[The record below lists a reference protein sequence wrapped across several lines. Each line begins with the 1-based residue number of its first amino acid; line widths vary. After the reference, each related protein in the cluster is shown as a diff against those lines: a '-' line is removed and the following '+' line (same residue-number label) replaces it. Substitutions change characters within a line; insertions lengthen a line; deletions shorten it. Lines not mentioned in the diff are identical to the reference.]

1 MGQFE
6 RFCAMRAGS
15 RKDQG
20 ALRNHA
26 VLGVP
31 EDAKCIRVAWM
42 YPDVLNLHGCRGDL
56 MAIAHF
62 SCLMHLPCELRRVEA
77 LADPIPLDWADL
89 VVFPAGDLAAMP
101 DLNRA
106 LAGKKDAFEAYCAKG
121 GMILAIADAGALLAK
136 KTVFLDGSESE
147 GLGLLDMELRQRK
160 TAFGDDLWVRTADG
174 LELLGAQVQMAD
186 VILEPEQ
193 AAFASVIYGR
203 GNCGDGREGAR
214 SGGVIFT
221 HCLGPV
227 LAKNPRLTE
236 ALLMQ
241 CAEHAGCGANSLSD
255 GQIALELAALEDV
268 RKFVE
273 KKRSGELRWKK

>member
-1 MGQFE
+1 MGAFE
-6 RFCAMRAGS
+6 RFCAMRDGS

-31 EDAKCIRVAWM
+31 EETRGVHIAWM

-56 MAIAHF
+56 MALAHF
-62 SCLMHLPCELRRVEA
+62 SCLVDLPCELRRVDA
-77 LADPIPLDWADL
+77 PADPVPLDWADL

-106 LAGKKDAFEAYCAKG
+106 LADKKDAFGAYCAEG
-121 GMILAIADAGALLAK
+121 GMILAIASAGALLAK
-136 KTVFLDGSESE
+136 RTVFLDGSVSE
-147 GLGLLDMELRQRK
+147 GLGLLDMELRQRT
-160 TAFGDDLWVRTADG
+160 TAFGDDLWVRTGEG
-174 LELLGAQVQMAD
+174 LELLATQVQMAD
-186 VILEPEQ
+186 VILGPAQ
-193 AAFASVIYGR
+193 APFASVIYGR
-203 GNCGDGREGAR
+203 GNCGDGKEGAR

-236 ALLMQ
+236 ALLRQ
-241 CAEHAGCGANSLSD
+241 CAEHASCEAGDLCDDL
-255 GQIALELAALEDV
+255 IALELAALADV
-268 RKFVE
+268 REFVE

>member
-6 RFCAMRAGS
+6 RFCAMRAGG
-15 RKDQG
+15 RKDG
-20 ALRNHA
+20 GVLRNHA

-31 EDAKCIRVAWM
+31 EDAPCVRIAWM
-42 YPDVLNLHGCRGDL
+42 YQDVLNLHGCRGDL
-56 MAIAHF
+56 MALAHF
-62 SCLMHLPCELRRVEA
+62 SCLMNLPCELRRVEA
-77 LADPIPLDWADL
+77 LSDPVPLDWADL

-101 DLNRA
+101 DLSRA
-106 LAGKKDAFEAYCAKG
+106 LADKREAFRAYIAG
-121 GMILAIADAGALLAK
+121 GGTVLAIAGAGALLAK

-147 GLGLLDMELRQRK
+147 GLGLLDMELRQRT

-174 LELLGAQVQMAD
+174 LELLAAQIQMAD
-186 VILEPEQ
+186 VILGPEQ
-193 AAFASVIYGR
+193 EAFASVIYGR
-203 GNCGDGREGAR
+203 GNCGDGKEGAR

-236 ALLMQ
+236 SLLRG
-241 CAEHAGCGANSLSD
+241 CAAHAGCKAGSLDD
-255 GQIALELAALEDV
+255 GQIALETAALEDV
-268 RKFVE
+268 RAFVE

>member
-1 MGQFE
+1 MGEYE

-26 VLGVP
+26 ILGVP
-31 EDAKCIRVAWM
+31 EDARGIRVVWM

-62 SCLMHLPCELRRVEA
+62 SCLMDLPCEIRRVDA
-77 LADPIPLDWADL
+77 LGDPIGLDRADL

-106 LAGKKDAFEAYCAKG
+106 LADKKDAFKAYCAAG
-121 GMILAIADAGALLAK
+121 GMILAVASAGALPAK
-136 KTVFLDGSESE
+136 RTVFLDGSVSE
-147 GLGLLDMELRQRK
+147 GLGLLDMELRQRS
-160 TAFGDDLWVRTADG
+160 TAFGDDLWVRTAEG
-174 LELLGAQVQMAD
+174 QELLATQVQMAD
-186 VILEPEQ
+186 VILGPGQ
-193 AAFASVIYGR
+193 APFASVIYGR
-203 GNCGDGREGAR
+203 GNCGDGREGAQ

-221 HCLGPV
+221 HCLGPL
-227 LAKNPRLTE
+227 LAKNPRFTE
-236 ALLMQ
+236 SLLRR
-241 CAEHAGCGANSLSD
+241 CAAHAGCDAGSLRD
-255 GQIALELAALEDV
+255 GQIALELAALKDV
-268 RKFVE
+268 REFVE